1 MTNRPNN
8 GREGGF
14 GTTPWNLGIQRVG
27 IFRGVI
33 FVAVLLSL
41 FAIPLVL
48 MVVAIS
54 PDSALHRAL
63 VPVTAYWFPLWAVF
77 SVWVTLDASALFGF
91 VGPRPDPLGPQA
103 LRLSALGLANII
115 AMFLFL
121 IVTRGK

>member
-1 MTNRPNN
+1 MTNRPNS
-8 GREGGF
+8 GRERGF
-14 GTTPWNLGIQRVG
+14 GMTPWNLGMQQVG
-27 IFRGVI
+27 IFRRVT
-33 FVAVLLSL
+33 FVAALLSL
-41 FAIPLVL
+41 FAIPLLL
-48 MVVAIS
+48 MVSIS
-54 PDSALHRAL
+54 PDATLHRVL

-103 LRLSALGLANII
+103 LRLSGLGLANII